1 MIQSKFYRIFIVAL
15 LSLTLSHFPEVAF
28 GAVAEQ
34 MISTTEVVETL
45 SRTQVEAKI
54 QSYLDRE
61 DLQKELKKLGISPTE
76 VTERMASLSVPEL
89 NQLAS
94 QMDQARYGG
103 DVFGILIL
111 VLVILLI
118 IYLAKRI

>member
-1 MIQSKFYRIFIVAL
+1 MFRSRFTKLFLVAI
-15 LSLTLSHFPEVAF
+15 LSLSISHFPEVAL

-34 MISTTEVVETL
+34 MISTTELVDAL
-45 SRTQVEAKI
+45 SRTQAEAKI

-76 VTERMASLSVPEL
+76 VTQRMASLSVAEL
-89 NQLAS
+89 NQLSA

>member
-1 MIQSKFYRIFIVAL
+1 MMQSKFYRFFIVMC

-34 MISTTEVVETL
+34 MISTTEVVESL

-54 QSYLDRE
+54 QSYVDRG
-61 DLQKELKKLGISPTE
+61 DVQKELKKLGISPTE
-76 VTERMASLSVPEL
+76 VTQRMASLSVPEL
-89 NQLAS
+89 NQLAL

>member
-1 MIQSKFYRIFIVAL
+1 MIQSKFVKVFLITL
-15 LSLTLSHFPEVAF
+15 LSLLISHFPDVAF

-34 MISTTEVVETL
+34 MISTTDVVESQ

-61 DLQKELKKLGISPTE
+61 DLQKELKKLGVSPTE
-76 VTERMASLSVPEL
+76 VKERMASLSVAEL
-89 NQLAS
+89 NQLS
-94 QMDQARYGG
+94 KQMDQARYGG
-103 DVFGILIL
+103 DIFGILIL
-111 VLVILLI
+111 VLLILLI